1 MSEISPDPRTDN
13 LATQIREILIDK
25 SGVDRETFT
34 GTESFTLKDLEI
46 DSLAV
51 LQLQA
56 VLVDRFGVE
65 IPEGAINMTVDAIA
79 SFVDENAREM

>member
-1 MSEISPDPRTDN
+1 MSEISPDSRTDI
-13 LATQIREILIDK
+13 LATQIRDILIEK

-56 VLVDRFGVE
+56 VIAERFGVE
-65 IPEGAINMTVDAIA
+65 IPEGAINMSVDAIA
-79 SFVDENAREM
+79 NFVDENAREV